1 MASRLQICIEICLII
16 HLNGIADNFSVRYIY
31 DDISTAICL
40 DIKLEGLS
48 VVICSNRV
56 MII

>member
-16 HLNGIADNFSVRYIY
+16 HLNGIADTFSVRYTY

-40 DIKLEGLS
+40 DIKLEGLY
-48 VVICSNRV
+48 VVIC
-56 MII
+56 